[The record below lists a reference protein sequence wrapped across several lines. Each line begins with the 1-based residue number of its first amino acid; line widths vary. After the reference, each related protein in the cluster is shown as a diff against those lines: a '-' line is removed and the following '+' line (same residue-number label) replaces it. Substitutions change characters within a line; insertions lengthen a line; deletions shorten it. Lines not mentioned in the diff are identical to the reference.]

1 MHTKKAVILCGRQC
15 TML

>member
-1 MHTKKAVILCGRQC
+1 MHTKKTVSLCGRQC